1 MNLKLKITR
10 MKQDITQYDLSYLTH
25 IPQGQ
30 ISLFETDTKQPT
42 LEQAQKI
49 ADALQVDVAEIF
61 PEVMARQEVGAK

>member
-1 MNLKLKITR
+1 MNLNLKIAR
-10 MKQDITQYDLSYLTH
+10 LKQEKTQYDLSYLTH

-49 ADALQVDVAEIF
+49 ADALNVGVTKIF
-61 PEVMARQEVGAK
+61 PEAKGVSCV